1 MLRKTDLIGSYVAS
15 DRVLLA
21 QLGLL
26 GPFSRID
33 RPLIRHREHSGRSTR
48 SIPRLKDRVSWFDTS
63 LPSTRV
69 FPNWRLLKEY
79 ALTIT
84 ASDLSQWQRTQC
96 FGHLLRWIWRGGWK
110 KLLGD
115 LR

>member
-1 MLRKTDLIGSYVAS
+1 LRKTGLIGSYVAS

-26 GPFSRID
+26 GPFSRIEQ
-33 RPLIRHREHSGRSTR
+33 PLIRHREHIGRSTR
-48 SIPRLKDRVSWFDTS
+48 SIPRLKDRLSWFDSS
-63 LPSTRV
+63 LPSARV

-79 ALTIT
+79 ALTIN
-84 ASDLSQWQRTQC
+84 ASDLSRWQTTRC
-96 FGHLLRWIWRGGWK
+96 FVHLLRWIQCGGWK
-110 KLLGD
+110 KLLED